1 MMNSRFTL
9 SAIQA
14 ADARRH
20 MNTFGSR
27 LPILAVA
34 GEGSWL
40 IDENGRRYLD
50 LIGGIAVNVLG
61 HDNAAL
67 TAALADQAERLI
79 HCSNLVYNP
88 WQTELAVRLC
98 EATGMD
104 RVFFGNSGAEANEG
118 AIKLARGYHVE
129 QGRPRARVL
138 SATDSFHGRTLA
150 TVTATGQPKYNQKF
164 APLPPGFSYLPF
176 GDAEALTAAMD
187 DEVACLILELIQG
200 ESGIHPLS
208 REYVSLARRLCDESG
223 ALLVIDEIQ
232 SGMGRTG
239 RFTACQLYDVR
250 PDILTLAKG
259 LGGGVPIGALLAT
272 EEAAR
277 GFVPG
282 DHGSTF
288 GGNPLA
294 CRAALT
300 VLDEYER
307 LGLTA
312 RAAEAG
318 RRFCEALSPAVSDA
332 GPLVE
337 IRGAGLMLGLEL
349 ATATTAGGA
358 VAVRNRLLAA
368 DGILVNSIGQTTL
381 RLLPPLVI
389 TDEEIDFASRAIMG
403 ALQE

>member
-1 MMNSRFTL
+1 MNSKPSLDAVRDL
-9 SAIQA
+9 
-14 ADARRH
+14 DARCH
-20 MNTFGSR
+20 LNTFGKR

-34 GEGSWL
+34 GDGCYL

-61 HDNAAL
+61 HGNIALAAAL
-67 TAALADQAERLI
+67 TDQVSHLI

-88 WQTELAVRLC
+88 WQSELARRLC
-98 EATGMD
+98 QATGMD

-176 GDAEALTAAMD
+176 GDEAALTQAMD
-187 DEVACLILELIQG
+187 DDVACLILELIQG

-208 REYVSLARRLCDESG
+208 RDYVALARRLCDQTG
-223 ALLVIDEIQ
+223 ALLIIDEIQ
-232 SGMGRTG
+232 TGMGRTG
-239 RFTACQLYDVR
+239 HFTACQLYNVK
-250 PDILTLAKG
+250 PDIMTLAKG

-272 EEAAR
+272 EQAAT

-300 VLDEYER
+300 VLSEYER
-307 LGLTA
+307 LGLVA
-312 RAAEAG
+312 RAQEAG
-318 RRFCEALSPAVSDA
+318 KRFCEALQPTVSTA

-349 ATATTAGGA
+349 ASPTTAGGA
-358 VAVRNRLLAA
+358 AAVRDRLLAE
-368 DGILVNSIGQTTL
+368 DGILINSIGQTTL
-381 RLLPPLVI
+381 RLLPPLTI
-389 TDEEIDFASRAIMG
+389 SDAEIDLAARAIVG
-403 ALQE
+403 ALQK